1 MLHKFTSF
9 KRNYGAESL
18 HKGRL
23 LCVNN
28 KVEVL
33 KSILPENDESSSSSF
48 VGTETLYLFIS
59 LVFCTRYQ
67 QIYEFQ
73 DEFISRDGP

>member
-1 MLHKFTSF
+1 M
-9 KRNYGAESL
+9 
-18 HKGRL
+18 
-23 LCVNN
+23 NN

-48 VGTETLYLFIS
+48 VGTETLYLFIY
-59 LVFCTRYQ
+59 LVFCTRNQ

-73 DEFISRDGP
+73 NEFISRDGP